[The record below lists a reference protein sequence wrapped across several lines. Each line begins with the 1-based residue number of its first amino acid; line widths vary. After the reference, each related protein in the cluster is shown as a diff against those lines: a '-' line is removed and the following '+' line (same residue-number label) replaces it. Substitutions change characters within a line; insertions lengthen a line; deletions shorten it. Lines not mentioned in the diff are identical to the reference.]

1 MAKHKR
7 KCRKES
13 GAIKRDIGEKQE
25 HLERERERERE
36 CYNYIAIQIYYKKTT
51 DSFCIAVRS

>member
-13 GAIKRDIGEKQE
+13 GAIKREIGEKQE
-25 HLERERERERE
+25 HLERERESVT
-36 CYNYIAIQIYYKKTT
+36 IT
-51 DSFCIAVRS
+51 